1 MSGSSFLI
9 LDCPPGK
16 AGVNSKQNQ
25 VNNLLI
31 NSQSAT
37 NTTKATVTLEF
48 NDQQRQTHKTSRQ
61 DVNSQAESKSINQQ
75 VEELPIPPK
84 IQDHKEKIGY
94 RNENESHRLSHNERF
109 NSVNL
114 IDRPKIFCNQ
124 RRVPMKSDQ
133 ERQVRELTQ

>member
-1 MSGSSFLI
+1 MNKLMSGSSFLI

-61 DVNSQAESKSINQQ
+61 DVNSQAESKSINQSKWKNYPY
-75 VEELPIPPK
+75 LPRYK
-84 IQDHKEKIGY
+84 IIKKKLGIEMKMKVTDFLITRGSTVSISSTDQ
-94 RNENESHRLSHNERF
+94 RSSATSAES
-109 NSVNL
+109 
-114 IDRPKIFCNQ
+114 Q
-124 RRVPMKSDQ
+124 
-133 ERQVRELTQ
+133 

>member
-1 MSGSSFLI
+1 MNIQMSGSSFLI

-37 NTTKATVTLEF
+37 NTTKATVTSEF
-48 NDQQRQTHKTSRQ
+48 NDQRRQTHKTSRQ

-75 VEELPIPPK
+75 VEQITHYLPRYK
-84 IQDHKEKIGY
+84 IIKKT
-94 RNENESHRLSHNERF
+94 S
-109 NSVNL
+109 NL
-114 IDRPKIFCNQ
+114 EVGLAKQLMDDNG
-124 RRVPMKSDQ
+124 
-133 ERQVRELTQ
+133 

>member
-9 LDCPPGK
+9 LDCPPGN
-16 AGVNSKQNQ
+16 AGVNSKQSQ

-75 VEELPIPPK
+75 VEEYPYLPRYK
-84 IQDHKEKIGY
+84 IIKKKDWVSK
-94 RNENESHRLSHNERF
+94 
-109 NSVNL
+109 
-114 IDRPKIFCNQ
+114 
-124 RRVPMKSDQ
+124 
-133 ERQVRELTQ
+133 